1 MALRDRRR
9 RRRVPVYSVHGEDR
23 RIVPS
28 RVSYSA
34 GMAAS
39 LVAEAVFIATV
50 AMVSWVRGMDPWM
63 VTRVPASFLLG
74 PEAVQPPGFVAGDV
88 LLGMLMH
95 LAMAI
100 VVGLIYAALLPR
112 LGLSPV
118 AGALITAAVLYAFGF
133 WLLPLLFPVWLA
145 PFWLPPMGR
154 MLQAVAHVVYGVV
167 FGLVYRRSRA

>member
-1 MALRDRRR
+1 M
-9 RRRVPVYSVHGEDR
+9 
-23 RIVPS
+23 PS

-34 GMAAS
+34 GVVAS
-39 LVAEAVFIATV
+39 LVAEAVFIAMV

-74 PEAVQPPGFVAGDV
+74 PEAVQPPGFLAGDV

-100 VVGLIYAALLPR
+100 AVGLIYAALLPR
-112 LGLSPV
+112 LGLSPIS
-118 AGALITAAVLYAFGF
+118 GGLITGAVLYAMGF
-133 WLLPLLFPVWLA
+133 WVLPLLFPVWLA
-145 PFWLPPMGR
+145 PFWLPPVGR

-167 FGLVYRRSRA
+167 FGLVYQRA